1 MHNDEIIQATPSIL
15 EEVMRSPQVLFSAEA
30 YFLALSDLYDETTA
44 DSAYRKQVKIDLLKE
59 KLEERIMWAAKKAF
73 HEYWEREFA
82 RPPVVVEEEPSP
94 DAPFLHER
102 ATAQGR
108 LKSITRSEGGFNI
121 HLSTDAQDLVF
132 YVSKANCLVDKLLF
146 LLNKDVVVEYD
157 PSVKSE
163 TGVVQAYTISLFQP
177 PA

>member
-15 EEVMRSPQVLFSAEA
+15 QEMISSPQVLFAAEA
-30 YFLALSDLYDETTA
+30 YFLALSDTYDESTP
-44 DSAYRKQVKIDLLKE
+44 DSAYRKQVKIDLLGE
-59 KLEERIMWAAKKAF
+59 KLQERIMWAAKKAF
-73 HEYWEREFA
+73 HDYWERTYSK
-82 RPPVVVEEEPSP
+82 PPVVEAEESP
-94 DAPFLHER
+94 DAPFLRER
-102 ATAQGR
+102 AVAQGR

-121 HLSTDAQDLVF
+121 HLATDDREQVF

-157 PSVKSE
+157 SSA
-163 TGVVQAYTISLFQP
+163 TGSGVTPAYTICLFRP